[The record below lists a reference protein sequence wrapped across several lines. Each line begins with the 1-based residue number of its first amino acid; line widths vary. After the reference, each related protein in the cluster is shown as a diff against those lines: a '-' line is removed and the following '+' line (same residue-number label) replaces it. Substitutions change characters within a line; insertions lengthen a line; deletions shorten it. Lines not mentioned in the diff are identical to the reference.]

1 MTVVRKVRIKM
12 FPERRGRGA
21 LKNQSVLLSG
31 DVTVLCTF
39 VGNADCCCKYYAPL
53 SLMLFWFNSV
63 MLKIFDD
70 KDIDAAGGDFPGR
83 IKYSCKQESQL

>member
-1 MTVVRKVRIKM
+1 MVRIKM

-39 VGNADCCCKYYAPL
+39 VDDADCCCKYYATL
-53 SLMLFWFNSV
+53 SLMLFGCNSV
-63 MLKIFDD
+63 LLKISD
-70 KDIDAAGGDFPGR
+70 KKVIDATGGRKDK
-83 IKYSCKQESQL
+83 I